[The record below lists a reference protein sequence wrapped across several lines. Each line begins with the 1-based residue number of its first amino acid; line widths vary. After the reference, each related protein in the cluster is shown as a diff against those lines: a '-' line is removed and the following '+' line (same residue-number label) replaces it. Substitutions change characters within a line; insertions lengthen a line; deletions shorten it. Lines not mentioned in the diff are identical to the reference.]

1 MKSGPL
7 TQTALAD
14 RTGYL
19 RVVSPPP
26 PSLCSTA
33 YQAPLADIELNGAG
47 VGSPVQTPVENC
59 CDACDT
65 EPTCTGFVLFGSTC
79 YLKSGALTQASASGR
94 TGYLHSARIASPPAL
109 PPPSSCDANYD
120 APQYDTELSGQ
131 DVGSPTSTPVENC
144 CTACDALGTCK
155 GFVIL
160 GGTCYLKGG
169 TLSEVNLAGRIAYV
183 KKGNSVVLALPPSP
197 PPAAVAPPPGGACA
211 VFAAPIA
218 DTELGGADVGAQA
231 MPPEDCCAACSGLS
245 TCGGFVVFGAMCY
258 LKGGTLSQ
266 IPLAGRTA
274 YILASASPPALPPP
288 SSCPTN
294 YDAPQ
299 YDTEL
304 SGQDVGSPTSTPVEN
319 CCTACDALGTCKGF
333 VILGGTCYLKGGTL
347 SEVNLAGRIAYVKK
361 GNSVVLALPPSP
373 PPTAGSPPP
382 GACTDIFNPPIAD
395 TELSG
400 SDVGAQAMPVEQCC
414 AACDQDFACE
424 GFVVFG
430 PTCYLK
436 GGGVSQIPL
445 AGRTAYIHATRV
457 SAPPPPS
464 PPPSSCSVHFGAPL
478 VDHDLSGSGV
488 GSPTQIPVE
497 NCCIACDAD
506 TACIG
511 FVVFGSEGRGHRTRA
526 TPDHHAHLVC
536 HGPVVCGPLG
546 VTLP

>member
-1 MKSGPL
+1 MAVRVNRVLPCALMLLQTFVLIGATTSAVVPHEQATAPSAPVQRSFSRELQAAGGCSGNFLPPLVDTELGGAGVGSPTAMPADNCCDACIAEPGCTGFVVFGSTCYMKSGPL

-109 PPPSSCDANYD
+109 PPPSSCDA
-120 APQYDTELSGQ
+120 
-131 DVGSPTSTPVENC
+131 
-144 CTACDALGTCK
+144 
-155 GFVIL
+155 
-160 GGTCYLKGG
+160 
-169 TLSEVNLAGRIAYV
+169 
-183 KKGNSVVLALPPSP
+183 
-197 PPAAVAPPPGGACA
+197 
-211 VFAAPIA
+211 
-218 DTELGGADVGAQA
+218 
-231 MPPEDCCAACSGLS
+231 
-245 TCGGFVVFGAMCY
+245 
-258 LKGGTLSQ
+258 
-266 IPLAGRTA
+266 
-274 YILASASPPALPPP
+274 
-288 SSCPTN
+288 N

>member
-1 MKSGPL
+1 
-7 TQTALAD
+7 
-14 RTGYL
+14 L

-59 CDACDT
+59 CDACDTEPTCTGFVLFGSTCYLKSGALTQASASGRTGYLHSARIASPPALPPPSVCGTEYQAPLADTELNGAGVGSPVQTPVENCCTACDT

-155 GFVIL
+155 GFVI
-160 GGTCYLKGG
+160 
-169 TLSEVNLAGRIAYV
+169 
-183 KKGNSVVLALPPSP
+183 
-197 PPAAVAPPPGGACA
+197 
-211 VFAAPIA
+211 F
-218 DTELGGADVGAQA
+218 
-231 MPPEDCCAACSGLS
+231 
-245 TCGGFVVFGAMCY
+245 
-258 LKGGTLSQ
+258 
-266 IPLAGRTA
+266 
-274 YILASASPPALPPP
+274 
-288 SSCPTN
+288 
-294 YDAPQ
+294 
-299 YDTEL
+299 
-304 SGQDVGSPTSTPVEN
+304 
-319 CCTACDALGTCKGF
+319 
-333 VILGGTCYLKGGTL
+333 GGTCYLKGGTL

-511 FVVFGSEGRGHRTRA
+511 FVVFGSEGQGHRTRA
-526 TPDHHAHLVC
+526 TPDYHAHLVC